1 MDNLFLGSPFLEKL
15 VVIIVEFSRNS
26 ADDRYQP
33 AVDVIASLTLISRL
47 LDSGV
52 RSPAMMIP
60 SNLFAERIEAVLKP
74 KGRCDL
80 KAATILTRHTKRS
93 KSGVE
98 QIIAADEKDTQAG

>member
-1 MDNLFLGSPFLEKL
+1 MDNLFLGFPFPQKWI
-15 VVIIVEFSRNS
+15 VIIVEFSRNS
-26 ADDRYQP
+26 ADDKYQP
-33 AVDVIASLTLISRL
+33 AVDVIASLTFISRL
-47 LDSGV
+47 FDSGV

-80 KAATILTRHTKRS
+80 KAATILTRHTRRS

-98 QIIAADEKDTQAG
+98 QIIAADEKVTRAG